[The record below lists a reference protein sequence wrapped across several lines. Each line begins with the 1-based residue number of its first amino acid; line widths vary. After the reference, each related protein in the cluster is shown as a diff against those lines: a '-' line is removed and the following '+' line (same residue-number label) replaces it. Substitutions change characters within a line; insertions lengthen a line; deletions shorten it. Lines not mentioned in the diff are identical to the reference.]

1 MNGLFPC
8 IVIPLSSHKRPSAME
23 YAKKILAGETSIP
36 KKQADQAFDLLC
48 SECTF
53 LVEAMLNKL
62 IEPLKPEEKRLILID
77 AIFAALNIDDE
88 SELKLLMAEMTNYG
102 AITGEQGDPNKAL
115 EVRKK
120 LFEAG
125 LAKKCAT
132 TVHATFFF
140 VEHAV
145 CTREKFS
152 RRNFSAFTFD

>member
-1 MNGLFPC
+1 M
-8 IVIPLSSHKRPSAME
+8 IVIFDRQHVLFGFRLSSRERPSAME

-48 SECTF
+48 SECSF

-102 AITGEQGDPNKAL
+102 AITGEQADPNKAL
-115 EVRKK
+115 EV
-120 LFEAG
+120 
-125 LAKKCAT
+125 
-132 TVHATFFF
+132 
-140 VEHAV
+140 
-145 CTREKFS
+145 
-152 RRNFSAFTFD
+152 